1 MTVAIENKDAFK
13 SWLTETL
20 SPICDAGKLELSFTT
35 NLFVFIDPKALAKY
49 VLALI
54 VKKDQSEKEIRKSC
68 TDQLEVFL
76 QRDTE
81 RFIDKLF
88 NAIKY
93 KDYLKVR

>member
-1 MTVAIENKDAFK
+1 M
-13 SWLTETL
+13 
-20 SPICDAGKLELSFTT
+20 
-35 NLFVFIDPKALAKY
+35 
-49 VLALI
+49 LALI
-54 VKKDQSEKEIRKSC
+54 VKKDQSEKEIRKTC

-93 KDYLKVR
+93 KDYLKVRHDCQVSKICP